1 MSLLISCCT
10 TASESLVML
19 HCRVL
24 IANAFNQRAKPCT
37 DIAQAW
43 SASTRFSNPR
53 NPWPRQ
59 CESGRENRMMTFSG
73 KIRRHGVS
81 LFDMN

>member
-24 IANAFNQRAKPCT
+24 IANAFKQRAKPCMG
-37 DIAQAW
+37 IAQAS
-43 SASTRFSNPR
+43 SASTRFINPSNP
-53 NPWPRQ
+53 
-59 CESGRENRMMTFSG
+59 
-73 KIRRHGVS
+73 
-81 LFDMN
+81 